1 MSFASELKKELCA
14 CALPDCC
21 RRAEAYALFLY
32 GHRFDGSA
40 IVLQTESA
48 TVAQTAAALLA
59 AETGVFVDV
68 RTPLTQRSRGR
79 ICTVVVPDSQRSAV
93 LRCFGHSAAD
103 VRREVRFANLAQ
115 PCCAAAFLRGAFLTC
130 GTLNDPAHGYHLEF
144 NAPNRP
150 LADALAM
157 VLQSALALNPGRT
170 ARKGASV
177 IYFKNAA
184 DIAALL
190 DAIGAPN
197 RAEAVRA
204 VRARNERRSDAN
216 RRTNFDT
223 ANIDKTVSAAAAQ
236 IEAILRV
243 RNSPAGT
250 QLPDELR
257 ALAALRLAHPEYS
270 LRELGEALDPPVS
283 RSGVNHRL
291 TRLVQLAE
299 KSDGRAG

>member
-115 PCCAAAFLRGAFLTC
+115 PCCAAAFL
-130 GTLNDPAHGYHLEF
+130 H
-144 NAPNRP
+144 
-150 LADALAM
+150 
-157 VLQSALALNPGRT
+157 
-170 ARKGASV
+170 
-177 IYFKNAA
+177 
-184 DIAALL
+184 
-190 DAIGAPN
+190 
-197 RAEAVRA
+197 
-204 VRARNERRSDAN
+204 
-216 RRTNFDT
+216 
-223 ANIDKTVSAAAAQ
+223 
-236 IEAILRV
+236 
-243 RNSPAGT
+243 
-250 QLPDELR
+250 
-257 ALAALRLAHPEYS
+257 
-270 LRELGEALDPPVS
+270 
-283 RSGVNHRL
+283 
-291 TRLVQLAE
+291 
-299 KSDGRAG
+299 GRAGDLAAAKTLIGGYYKEERLSVLRKLNVRVGKHIVLCL